1 MAFLAG
7 RPTAPA
13 PNWNPAPA
21 LKSLAGRFV
30 SVSGAES
37 FGPADESGDS
47 HGNVTPCPG
56 RRAAAQRPTRQK
68 APFPRFCLL
77 INLLIQRVARPRLTW
92 PSAPPIRTSPGL
104 RDRLAATPQ
113 RASHGQQNAYRRL
126 ASRRDEGSRR
136 PR

>member
-7 RPTAPA
+7 RPTASA

-47 HGNVTPCPG
+47 LGNVTPCPG

-92 PSAPPIRTSPGL
+92 PSAPHPDVTRPPRQAGRHAPTSFTWPTKCL
-104 RDRLAATPQ
+104 STPRIQ
-113 RASHGQQNAYRRL
+113 KRR
-126 ASRRDEGSRR
+126 G
-136 PR
+136 